1 MEKLTKSMPLFK
13 ERNCSVSIVLDSRT
27 RRKNACEFPLSLRFT
42 IDRKFFYL
50 TVGSSFT
57 EKKFSDI
64 CNATKCKS
72 ENYKLQKEWKDTF
85 VPKYKDVLSNL
96 NKGGILTFEMVRQ
109 RIMSEDVTL
118 SEKEITKSQSFISIW
133 EQVIKG
139 FKTDDGGARFTT
151 AESYECAL
159 KSFKKILG
167 TNTIKGFCISAAEIQ
182 KWKEGMHNGVK
193 DENGAVVGKISD
205 TTAGIYLR
213 CCRAVWNRCIHEG
226 FLKDVPYPF
235 SNRKE
240 KGLVSI
246 PKSAKRKQ
254 SFLNVSQMTELY
266 NLFVSKKYPEH
277 WSEEYTQRAHYSL
290 GLFLAQYLCNGFN
303 MADAG
308 RLTYDNYYYQT
319 DGKAFR
325 FNRKK
330 TSRRSADGSEVIVPI
345 ITPLQYILDE
355 IAAPPT
361 RNGLVFPKIL
371 KGAETEEL
379 RRKYTMQ
386 ENSNVKDR
394 VIKICHEALHWD
406 ESICPSGT
414 WCRHS
419 FATNLHNAG
428 VDMDYISESMGHSTS
443 DHVITQIY
451 IEHYP
456 LEIQMENNSKLL
468 YLAKTSERD
477 LLLEKLASMSTE
489 ELAKLFTRT

>member
-42 IDRKFFYL
+42 IDRKFFYF

-72 ENYKLQKEWKDTF
+72 ENYRLQKEWKDTF
-85 VPKYKDVLSNL
+85 VPKYKDILMNL
-96 NKGGILTFEMVRQ
+96 NKGGILTYEMVR
-109 RIMSEDVTL
+109 RCIIDGTEVTSENNNAG
-118 SEKEITKSQSFISIW
+118 SNSQSFIGIW
-133 EQVIKG
+133 EQVING

-159 KSFKKILG
+159 KSIRKILG
-167 TNTIKGFCISAAEIQ
+167 GNAIKGFCISATEIQ
-182 KWKEGMHNGVK
+182 KWKDGMHNGVK
-193 DENGAVVGKISD
+193 NENGKIVGKISD

-213 CCRAVWNRCIHEG
+213 CCRAVWNRCVHEG

-235 SNRKE
+235 SNKKE

-254 SFLNVSQMTELY
+254 SFLNVAQMTELY
-266 NLFVSKKYPEH
+266 NLFVSKKYPEY
-277 WSEEYTQRAHYSL
+277 WTEDYVQRAHYSL

-308 RLTYDNYYYQT
+308 RLTYDNYYYKT
-319 DGKAFR
+319 GGKAFR

-330 TSRRSADGSEVIVPI
+330 TSSRSADGSEVIVPI
-345 ITPLQYILDE
+345 IPPLQNILDE

-361 RNGLVFPKIL
+361 RDGMVFPNIL

-379 RRKYTMQ
+379 RRKYTVQ
-386 ENSNVKDR
+386 ENSNVKER

-406 ESICPSGT
+406 ESICPTGT

-443 DHVITQIY
+443 DHAITQIY

-456 LEIQMENNSKLL
+456 LEIQMKNNSKLL
-468 YLAKTSERD
+468 NLAKASERD
-477 LLLEKLASMSTE
+477 KLLERLANMSTE
-489 ELAKLFTRT
+489 ELAKLFA

>member
-1 MEKLTKSMPLFK
+1 MEKLTKSLSLFK

-27 RRKNACEFPLSLRFT
+27 RKKNACEFPLSLRFT
-42 IDRKFFYL
+42 IDRKCFYL
-50 TVGSSFT
+50 IVGSSFT
-57 EKKFSDI
+57 ERKFSDI
-64 CNATKCKS
+64 CNAAKCKS
-72 ENYKLQKEWKDTF
+72 ENYRLQKEWKDTF
-85 VPKYKDVLSNL
+85 VPKYKEVLMNL

-109 RIMSEDVTL
+109 CIMGEGVMPSKEDT
-118 SEKEITKSQSFISIW
+118 TKSQSFIGIW
-133 EQVIKG
+133 KLIIHELR
-139 FKTDDGGARFTT
+139 TADGGVRFTT

-159 KSFKKILG
+159 KSFRKILG
-167 TNTIKGFCISAAEIQ
+167 TDTVKGFCISAAEIQ

-193 DENGAVVGKISD
+193 DENGAIVGKISD

-235 SNRKE
+235 SNKKE

-246 PKSAKRKQ
+246 PKSTKRKQ

-277 WSEEYTQRAHYSL
+277 WTEEYSKRAHYSL

-345 ITPLQYILDE
+345 IPPLQYVLDE
-355 IAAPPT
+355 VAAPPT
-361 RNGLVFPKIL
+361 RGGLVFPHIL

-379 RRKYTMQ
+379 RRKYTWK
-386 ENSNVKDR
+386 S
-394 VIKICHEALHWD
+394 H
-406 ESICPSGT
+406 
-414 WCRHS
+414 
-419 FATNLHNAG
+419 ATL
-428 VDMDYISESMGHSTS
+428 T
-443 DHVITQIY
+443 
-451 IEHYP
+451 P
-456 LEIQMENNSKLL
+456 
-468 YLAKTSERD
+468 LAKQD
-477 LLLEKLASMSTE
+477 CPLWLQYD
-489 ELAKLFTRT
+489 

>member
-1 MEKLTKSMPLFK
+1 MEKLTKSMSLFK

-27 RRKNACEFPLSLRFT
+27 RRKNAYEFPLSLRFT

-193 DENGAVVGKISD
+193 DENGAIVGKISD

-213 CCRAVWNRCIHEG
+213 CCRAVWNRCVHEG
-226 FLKDVPYPF
+226 YLKEVPYPF
-235 SNRKE
+235 SNKKE
-240 KGLVSI
+240 KRLVSI

-254 SFLNVSQMTELY
+254 SFLNVNQMTELY
-266 NLFVSKKYPEH
+266 DLFVSKKYPEH

-308 RLTYDNYYYQT
+308 RLTYNSYYYQT
-319 DGKAFR
+319 NGKAFR

-330 TSRRSADGSEVIVPI
+330 TSRRSADGSEVVVPI
-345 ITPLQYILDE
+345 IPPLRYILDE

-361 RNGLVFPKIL
+361 RDGFVFPDIL

-379 RRKYTMQ
+379 CRKYTMQ
-386 ENSNVKDR
+386 ENSNVKGR
-394 VIKICHEALHWD
+394 VIKICHEALNWD
-406 ESICPSGT
+406 KSICPSGT

-419 FATNLHNAG
+419 FATNLHNAR

-443 DHVITQIY
+443 DHAITQIY

-468 YLAKTSERD
+468 NLAKTSERD
-477 LLLEKLASMSTE
+477 LLLERLASMSTE
-489 ELAKLFTRT
+489 ELTKLFTRT

>member
-1 MEKLTKSMPLFK
+1 M
-13 ERNCSVSIVLDSRT
+13 
-27 RRKNACEFPLSLRFT
+27 
-42 IDRKFFYL
+42 
-50 TVGSSFT
+50 
-57 EKKFSDI
+57 
-64 CNATKCKS
+64 
-72 ENYKLQKEWKDTF
+72 
-85 VPKYKDVLSNL
+85 
-96 NKGGILTFEMVRQ
+96 
-109 RIMSEDVTL
+109 
-118 SEKEITKSQSFISIW
+118 
-133 EQVIKG
+133 
-139 FKTDDGGARFTT
+139 RFTT
-151 AESYECAL
+151 AESYECSL
-159 KSFKKILG
+159 KSFRKILG
-167 TNTIKGFCISAAEIQ
+167 TDVVKGFCISAAEIQ
-182 KWKEGMHNGVK
+182 KWKEGMHTGVK
-193 DENGAVVGKISD
+193 DENGAIIGKISD

-235 SNRKE
+235 SNKKE

-277 WSEEYTQRAHYSL
+277 WSEDYVKRAHYSL

-345 ITPLQYILDE
+345 IPPLQYVLDE
-355 IAAPPT
+355 VAAPPT
-361 RNGLVFPKIL
+361 RGGLVFPHIL

-394 VIKICHEALHWD
+394 IIKICHEALHWD
-406 ESICPSGT
+406 KSIRPSGT

-428 VDMDYISESMGHSTS
+428 VDMDYISESMGHSS
-443 DHVITQIY
+443 SEHAITQIY

-468 YLAKTSERD
+468 NLEESSARDVLLA
-477 LLLEKLASMSTE
+477 KLASMSTE
-489 ELAKLFTRT
+489 ELAKLFTR

>member
-1 MEKLTKSMPLFK
+1 MEKLTKSMSLFK

-27 RRKNACEFPLSLRFT
+27 RRKNAYEFPLSLRFT

-72 ENYKLQKEWKDTF
+72 ENYKLQKEWKDTIT
-85 VPKYKDVLSNL
+85 PKYKDILTNL

-109 RIMSEDVTL
+109 CIMGEGVVLFNEDT
-118 SEKEITKSQSFISIW
+118 TKAQSFVSVW
-133 EQVIKG
+133 EQVIHELR
-139 FKTDDGGARFTT
+139 TDDGGVRFTT
-151 AESYECAL
+151 AESYECSL
-159 KSFKKILG
+159 KSFRKILG
-167 TNTIKGFCISAAEIQ
+167 TDVVKGFCISAAEIQ

-193 DENGAVVGKISD
+193 DENGAIIGKISD

-226 FLKDVPYPF
+226 FLKDVPYP
-235 SNRKE
+235 
-240 KGLVSI
+240 
-246 PKSAKRKQ
+246 
-254 SFLNVSQMTELY
+254 
-266 NLFVSKKYPEH
+266 EH
-277 WSEEYTQRAHYSL
+277 WSEDYVKRAHYSL

-345 ITPLQYILDE
+345 IPPLQYVLDE
-355 IAAPPT
+355 VAAPPT
-361 RNGLVFPKIL
+361 RGGLVFPHIL

-379 RRKYTMQ
+379 RRKYTLQ

-394 VIKICHEALHWD
+394 IIKICHEALHWD
-406 ESICPSGT
+406 KSIRPSGT

-428 VDMDYISESMGHSTS
+428 VDMDYISESMGHSSS
-443 DHVITQIY
+443 DHAITQIY

-468 YLAKTSERD
+468 NLEESSARDVLLA
-477 LLLEKLASMSTE
+477 KLASMSTE
-489 ELAKLFTRT
+489 ELAKLFTR

>member
-1 MEKLTKSMPLFK
+1 MEKLTKSLPLFK

-27 RRKNACEFPLSLRFT
+27 RRKNAYEFPLSLRFT
-42 IDRKFFYL
+42 IDRKFFYF
-50 TVGSSFT
+50 TVGSSYT

-85 VPKYKDVLSNL
+85 VPKYKEVLSNL

-109 RIMSEDVTL
+109 RIMGEDVAL
-118 SEKEITKSQSFISIW
+118 SEKEITMSQSFISIW

-193 DENGAVVGKISD
+193 DENGAIAGKISD

-213 CCRAVWNRCIHEG
+213 CCRAVWNKCVHEG
-226 FLKDVPYPF
+226 YLKDIPYPF
-235 SNRKE
+235 SNKKE

-277 WSEEYTQRAHYSL
+277 WPEEYVKRAHYSL

-330 TSRRSADGSEVIVPI
+330 TSRRSAD
-345 ITPLQYILDE
+345 
-355 IAAPPT
+355 
-361 RNGLVFPKIL
+361 VFPNIL

-394 VIKICHEALHWD
+394 VIKICHEVLHWD
-406 ESICPSGT
+406 KSICPSGT

-428 VDMDYISESMGHSTS
+428 VDMDYISESMGHSSS
-443 DHVITQIY
+443 DHAITQIY

-468 YLAKTSERD
+468 NLTKTSERD
-477 LLLEKLASMSTE
+477 WLLEKLASMSTK

>member
-1 MEKLTKSMPLFK
+1 MEKLTKSMSLFK
-13 ERNCSVSIVLDSRT
+13 ERGCTVSLALDIRT
-27 RRKNACEFPLSLRFT
+27 NRRKSNEYPLSVRFT
-42 IDRKFFYL
+42 LERKAFYYP
-50 TVGSSFT
+50 VGGSYT
-57 EKKFSDI
+57 AREFSDI
-64 CNATKCKS
+64 CNAVKSRS
-72 ENYKLQKEWKDTF
+72 ENYRLQKEWKDTL
-85 VPKYKDVLSNL
+85 VPKYKEILMNL

-109 RIMSEDVTL
+109 CIMGEGVAQAQEDATM
-118 SEKEITKSQSFISIW
+118 SQSFVGIW
-133 EQVIKG
+133 EQIIHELR
-139 FKTDDGGARFTT
+139 TDDGGARFTT

-159 KSFKKILG
+159 KSFRKILG
-167 TNTIKGFCISAAEIQ
+167 ANTVKGFCISAAEIQ

-193 DENGAVVGKISD
+193 DENGAIIGKISD

-213 CCRAVWNRCIHEG
+213 CCRAVWNRCLHEG
-226 FLKDVPYPF
+226 FLKNVPYPF
-235 SNRKE
+235 SNKKE

-254 SFLNVSQMTELY
+254 NFLNVSQMTELY
-266 NLFVSKKYPEH
+266 NLFVSKKYPEY
-277 WSEEYTQRAHYSL
+277 WSEEYVKRAHYSL
-290 GLFLAQYLCNGFN
+290 GLFLVQYLCNGFN

-319 DGKAFR
+319 NGKAFR

-345 ITPLQYILDE
+345 IPPLQYVLDE
-355 IAAPPT
+355 VAAHPT
-361 RNGLVFPKIL
+361 RGGFVFPDIL

-394 VIKICHEALHWD
+394 IIKICHEALHWD
-406 ESICPSGT
+406 KSICPSGT

-428 VDMDYISESMGHSTS
+428 VDMDYISESMGHSSS
-443 DHVITQIY
+443 DHAITQIY

-468 YLAKTSERD
+468 NLTKTSERD
-477 LLLEKLASMSTE
+477 LLLAKLTSMSTE
-489 ELAKLFTRT
+489 ELAKLFTRP

>member
-1 MEKLTKSMPLFK
+1 MEKLTKSLSLFK

-72 ENYKLQKEWKDTF
+72 ENYKLQKEWKDTIT
-85 VPKYKDVLSNL
+85 PKYKDILTNL

-109 RIMSEDVTL
+109 CIMGEGVVLFNEAT
-118 SEKEITKSQSFISIW
+118 TKAQSFVSVW
-133 EQVIKG
+133 EQVIHELR
-139 FKTDDGGARFTT
+139 TDDGGMRFTT
-151 AESYECAL
+151 AESYECSL
-159 KSFKKILG
+159 KSFRKILG
-167 TNTIKGFCISAAEIQ
+167 TDVVKGFCISAAEIQ

-193 DENGAVVGKISD
+193 DENGAIIGKISD

-235 SNRKE
+235 SNKKE

-277 WSEEYTQRAHYSL
+277 WSEDYVKRAHYSL

-308 RLTYDNYYYQT
+308 RLTYD
-319 DGKAFR
+319 
-325 FNRKK
+325 
-330 TSRRSADGSEVIVPI
+330 
-345 ITPLQYILDE
+345 
-355 IAAPPT
+355 
-361 RNGLVFPKIL
+361 
-371 KGAETEEL
+371 KGAETEKL

-394 VIKICHEALHWD
+394 IIKICHEALHWD
-406 ESICPSGT
+406 KSIRPSGT

-428 VDMDYISESMGHSTS
+428 VDMDYISESMGHSSS
-443 DHVITQIY
+443 DHAITQIY

-468 YLAKTSERD
+468 NLEESSARDVLLA
-477 LLLEKLASMSTE
+477 KLASMSTE
-489 ELAKLFTRT
+489 ELAKLFTR